1 MTTDLVGVG
10 TLGAANDAD
19 RPFAVRLVD
28 KTISIIAGVARKLV
42 DEIVYTIREDHS
54 HGQISRNPKDWERD

>member
-1 MTTDLVGVG
+1 L
-10 TLGAANDAD
+10 
-19 RPFAVRLVD
+19 
-28 KTISIIAGVARKLV
+28 VARKLV